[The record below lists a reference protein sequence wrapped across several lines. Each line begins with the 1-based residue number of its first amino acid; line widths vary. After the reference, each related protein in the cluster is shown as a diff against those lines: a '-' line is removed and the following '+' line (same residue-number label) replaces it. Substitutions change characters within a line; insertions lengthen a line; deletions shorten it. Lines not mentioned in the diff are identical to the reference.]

1 MPSKKVYTSL
11 DLQQNKITNLP
22 SPVDAN
28 DAATKQFV
36 LDNASSAVDSVNGET
51 GAVILTASD
60 ITITDTSNNFTTDT
74 VQGAIEQ
81 LFQSANNGK
90 TSVASAIGSPAQA
103 TDTFSTLAGHITTG
117 KGLIALSTGNATV
130 NSTSTFQQLADAVAL
145 LNNPT
150 YGVEKTVTYDETIAK
165 GDVVESNYKSLSL
178 TRQTQPAVV
187 PEGNAN
193 GLSWNNDGKLLA
205 VAHATTPFLSIFNY
219 DETTNTYTN
228 FTDPSTGASGVT
240 SPFVPPNAGNGID
253 FSPNGDY
260 LAVAHI
266 SSPYCTV
273 YRKNGASFVKLPALS
288 GISNNGRSVAFS
300 ADSNYLSVGTTGGF
314 AVYARS
320 GDTFTKI
327 VDATL
332 DSQGST
338 GGTSWSADSKYVACA
353 FSVSPY
359 IKFIR
364 RNNEG
369 TASTLTRVSISESLD
384 GIPNAVAFSYDGQ
397 YVAIAYVGS
406 STLYGSTRIAIYKQS
421 GDTFTRLSV
430 TNQPALSGSGSGVA
444 WSKCGRYVYL
454 TLSVSPTFLT
464 IKRTGDAFAFQTNPT
479 SPFGTVGNAVAVHP
493 NNNIISVG
501 HDSSNFVTHYKN
513 DGSYLFAKM
522 NPATDVIQTLDKVYG
537 IAKEAGTSGQQKKID
552 AIVGG
557 SLL

>member
-1 MPSKKVYTSL
+1 LL
-11 DLQQNKITNLP
+11 DAI
-22 SPVDAN
+22 D
-28 DAATKQFV
+28 FV
-36 LDNASSAVDSVNGET
+36 L
-51 GAVILTASD
+51 
-60 ITITDTSNNFTTDT
+60 
-74 VQGAIEQ
+74 
-81 LFQSANNGK
+81 
-90 TSVASAIGSPAQA
+90 
-103 TDTFSTLAGHITTG
+103 
-117 KGLIALSTGNATV
+117 
-130 NSTSTFQQLADAVAL
+130 
-145 LNNPT
+145 
-150 YGVEKTVTYDETIAK
+150 
-165 GDVVESNYKSLSL
+165 
-178 TRQTQPAVV
+178 
-187 PEGNAN
+187 
-193 GLSWNNDGKLLA
+193 
-205 VAHATTPFLSIFNY
+205 
-219 DETTNTYTN
+219 
-228 FTDPSTGASGVT
+228 
-240 SPFVPPNAGNGID
+240 
-253 FSPNGDY
+253 
-260 LAVAHI
+260 
-266 SSPYCTV
+266 
-273 YRKNGASFVKLPALS
+273 
-288 GISNNGRSVAFS
+288 
-300 ADSNYLSVGTTGGF
+300 
-314 AVYARS
+314 
-320 GDTFTKI
+320 
-327 VDATL
+327 
-332 DSQGST
+332 
-338 GGTSWSADSKYVACA
+338 
-353 FSVSPY
+353 
-359 IKFIR
+359 KFIR

-430 TNQPALSGSGSGVA
+430 TNQPTLSGSGSGVA